1 VPSSTPAQLGV
12 VIQRHR
18 EARGLSVE
26 ALAAEAGI
34 HRTYVPGIESGEHNP
49 SWRVIG
55 AIADALGVKI
65 SDLAREAEA
74 ATKQPM
80 R

>member
-1 VPSSTPAQLGV
+1 MS
-12 VIQRHR
+12 I
-18 EARGLSVE
+18 E

-49 SWRVIG
+49 SWRIVG

-65 SDLAREAEA
+65 SDLAHEAEA
-74 ATKQPM
+74 VRK
-80 R
+80 

>member
-1 VPSSTPAQLGV
+1 MPSSTPAQLGA

-18 EARGLSVE
+18 EAHGLSVE

-49 SWRVIG
+49 SWKVVG
-55 AIADALGVKI
+55 AIADALGVEI
-65 SDLAREAEA
+65 SELAREAESVD
-74 ATKQPM
+74 
-80 R
+80 